1 MADIQRLFNICL
13 NEYAVQ
19 FGVPLP
25 GRLPNHGNVKVT
37 LLPLDKTN
45 ADIHEIYQK
54 AKKKTLNYR
63 VISLS
68 EFKKAMVGTVSTNNT
83 HGTCY

>member
-1 MADIQRLFNICL
+1 LKEN
-13 NEYAVQ
+13 AVK

-25 GRLPNHGNVKVT
+25 GRLPNHRNVKLT

-45 ADIHEIYQK
+45 ADIHQIYQE
-54 AKKKTLNYR
+54 ATKTLNYR

-83 HGTCY
+83 HETCY

>member
-1 MADIQRLFNICL
+1 MADIQRLFNIFL

-25 GRLPNHGNVKVT
+25 GRLPNLGNVKVT
-37 LLPLDKTN
+37 LLPFDKAN

-54 AKKKTLNYR
+54 ATKTLN
-63 VISLS
+63 
-68 EFKKAMVGTVSTNNT
+68 
-83 HGTCY
+83 

>member
-1 MADIQRLFNICL
+1 MADIQRLFNIFL

-25 GRLPNHGNVKVT
+25 GRLPNHGNVNVT

-45 ADIHEIYQK
+45 ADIHEIYEK
-54 AKKKTLNYR
+54 ATKTLNYR

-68 EFKKAMVGTVSTNNT
+68 EFKKTFGWNCV
-83 HGTCY
+83 HK

>member
-1 MADIQRLFNICL
+1 VDTVPTIAFLNSDKLMTRNIFL

-37 LLPLDKTN
+37 LLPFDKAN

-54 AKKKTLNYR
+54 ATKTLN
-63 VISLS
+63 
-68 EFKKAMVGTVSTNNT
+68 
-83 HGTCY
+83 

>member
-1 MADIQRLFNICL
+1 
-13 NEYAVQ
+13 
-19 FGVPLP
+19 
-25 GRLPNHGNVKVT
+25 VT

-54 AKKKTLNYR
+54 AKKKALNYR

>member
-1 MADIQRLFNICL
+1 MADIQRLFNIFL

-19 FGVPLP
+19 FEVPLP

-54 AKKKTLNYR
+54 ATKTLNYR
-63 VISLS
+63 VIRLS
-68 EFKKAMVGTVSTNNT
+68 EFKITFGWNNV
-83 HGTCY
+83 HK

>member
-1 MADIQRLFNICL
+1 MADIQRLFNIFL

-37 LLPLDKTN
+37 LLPFDKAN
-45 ADIHEIYQK
+45 DVPHI
-54 AKKKTLNYR
+54 
-63 VISLS
+63 V
-68 EFKKAMVGTVSTNNT
+68 V
-83 HGTCY
+83 TCAPFPPLAHFHFNSS

>member
-1 MADIQRLFNICL
+1 M

-37 LLPLDKTN
+37 LIPLNKTN

-54 AKKKTLNYR
+54 ATKTLNYR

-68 EFKKAMVGTVSTNNT
+68 DFKKAMVGTVSTNNT
-83 HGTCY
+83 HETCYWSVFNLPGIYC